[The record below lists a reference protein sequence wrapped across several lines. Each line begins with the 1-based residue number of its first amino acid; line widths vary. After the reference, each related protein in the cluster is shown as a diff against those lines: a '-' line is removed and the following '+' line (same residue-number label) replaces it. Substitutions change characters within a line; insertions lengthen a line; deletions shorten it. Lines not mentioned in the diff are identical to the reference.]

1 MTLTQIFAKVLNMSL
16 TASLVI
22 VLVIAAR
29 FILRKSPKVFSYA
42 LWAVVLFRLLCPVS
56 LPSPVSLLGL
66 LDAPVAQTEGITTT
80 VEYIPYKVV
89 EAAAENPQLD
99 PLPQNTMVQTPTQSQ
114 QTRVEPQREPLS
126 AAEIITCIWLAG
138 IAVIVIVGVGSYLRF
153 RKHLTGAM
161 QVKDN
166 IYLVDHIDSAFV
178 AGLIRPKVYLPSDIP
193 LKQMGYIIAHE
204 QYHIRRLDHVTK
216 HLSFAA
222 LCIHWFNPFVW
233 VAFILSGKDLEM
245 SCDEAVIK
253 KLGERIR
260 ADYSASLLS
269 LATGR
274 RIIAGTP
281 LAFGEGDTKSR
292 IKNMAKWKQP
302 KKWVS
307 IVSFFLCLT
316 ILTACAAN
324 PEQEVVISKNDGSFD
339 VNVIQTATQPA
350 DQIEITTQNV
360 SFTDSFTSTDGS
372 VYFSLIINEDIVSGA
387 MPVVEVTPHFLTE
400 EEAHNAAI
408 ALFGSSAVFYEAEPT
423 LNERFTKQEVI
434 AQINRWSPYTST
446 EGMKQLFPDGND
458 VYWEDNAQTIRDY
471 ITYLTN
477 KYLDD
482 DAPDYVRPQCQW
494 KFYKSSHYMYGSD
507 DEASYDT
514 SQDND
519 EISAWIPNKDGYNDV
534 FTVSR
539 RNKDDFKINNIS
551 AHATTGGPL
560 LLDDE
565 LYRREKLKDKPT
577 QEQITAAVDKA
588 QNIMDQMRLGTW
600 KAEFTHVSNFTRGDV
615 TEYRIHVVALPVFQG
630 VPSLRRP
637 QLGNLKSTEVYASN
651 YYLTEADFEFSADST
666 LMDFFLYSPLD
677 VKQTVNDNVKVMA
690 MEDIVNRAKEQLSLS
705 DAYEYGAV
713 LDNMGEDFYCTVSI
727 TQLEYGLTRTK
738 APNTDESYYYVPAA
752 MFLGNVEYRYQNTGE
767 TFYFQEDVPLLMLNA
782 VDGTVIPLENE

>member
-29 FILRKSPKVFSYA
+29 FVLRKSPKVFSYA

-66 LDAPVAQTEGITTT
+66 LDAPVAESDGITSS
-80 VEYIPYKVV
+80 VEYVPTNAGGYREIIVQNPVRTEIPDVPM
-89 EAAAENPQLD
+89 PQ
-99 PLPQNTMVQTPTQSQ
+99 QNQQVYVPSQ
-114 QTRVEPQREPLS
+114 VKS
-126 AAEIITCIWLAG
+126 VSVAEIITYVWGAG
-138 IAVIVIVGVGSYLRF
+138 MAVLFLVGIVSYFRF
-153 RKHLTGAM
+153 RRHLTGAC
-161 QVKDN
+161 QLKGN

-178 AGLIRPKVYLPSDIP
+178 AGLFSPKIYLPSDLP
-193 LKQMGYIIAHE
+193 VKQMRYIIAHE
-204 QYHIRRLDHVTK
+204 QYHLRRFDHVAK
-216 HLSFAA
+216 HLAFVA
-222 LCIHWFNPFVW
+222 LCIHWFNPLVW
-233 VAFILSGKDLEM
+233 AAFILSGKDMEM

-253 KLGERIR
+253 KLGEGIR
-260 ADYSASLLS
+260 ADYSASLLT
-269 LATGR
+269 LAMGH
-274 RIIAGTP
+274 RIIAGSP
-281 LAFGEGDTKSR
+281 LAFGEGDTKGR

-307 IVSFFLCLT
+307 VLSCIVCLT
-316 ILTACAAN
+316 VLAACAAN
-324 PEQEVVISKNDGSFD
+324 PEKKAVISKNDGSFD
-339 VNVIQTATQPA
+339 ANIVQSAEESRSLDAT
-350 DQIEITTQNV
+350 ESL
-360 SFTDSFTSTDGS
+360 SFSDTFLSTDGS
-372 VYFSLIINEDIVSGA
+372 VTFQIAVQNMIKTPS
-387 MPVVEVTPHFLTE
+387 MPVIEVTPHLLTE
-400 EEAHNAAI
+400 EDAHNAAI

-458 VYWEDNAQTIRDY
+458 VYWEDNAQTMRDY
-471 ITYLTN
+471 ITYLTS

-494 KFYKSSHYMYGSD
+494 KFYKSSHYIYGSD

-565 LYRREKLKDKPT
+565 LYRREKLNDKPT

-651 YYLTEADFEFSADST
+651 YYLTEADFEFSADGT
-666 LMDFFLYSPLD
+666 LMDFYLYSPLD

-713 LDNMGEDFYCTVSI
+713 LDNVGKDFNCTVSI
-727 TQLEYGLTRTK
+727 TQFEYGLTRTK

-767 TFYFQEDVPLLMLNA
+767 IFYFQEDVPLLLLNA

>member
-66 LDAPVAQTEGITTT
+66 LDAPVAESDGITSS
-80 VEYIPYKVV
+80 VEYVPTNAGGYREIIVQNPVRTEIPDVPV
-89 EAAAENPQLD
+89 PQ
-99 PLPQNTMVQTPTQSQ
+99 QNQ
-114 QTRVEPQREPLS
+114 QVDVPSPAKSVS
-126 AAEIITCIWLAG
+126 AAEIITYVWIAG
-138 IAVIVIVGVGSYLRF
+138 MAVLFLVGIGSYFRF
-153 RKHLTGAM
+153 RRHLTGAC
-161 QVKDN
+161 QLKGN

-178 AGLIRPKVYLPSDIP
+178 AGLFSPKIYLPSDLP
-193 LKQMGYIIAHE
+193 VKQMGYIIAHE
-204 QYHIRRLDHVTK
+204 QYHLKRFDHVAK
-216 HLSFAA
+216 HLAFAA
-222 LCIHWFNPFVW
+222 LCIHWFNPLVW
-233 VAFILSGKDLEM
+233 AAFILSGKDMEM

-253 KLGERIR
+253 KLGEGIR
-260 ADYSASLLS
+260 ADYSASLLT
-269 LATGR
+269 LAMGH
-274 RIIAGTP
+274 RIIAGSP
-281 LAFGEGDTKSR
+281 LAFGEGDTKGR
-292 IKNMAKWKQP
+292 IKNMANWKRP
-302 KKWVS
+302 RKWVS
-307 IVSFFLCLT
+307 VLSWIVCLAV
-316 ILTACAAN
+316 LTACAAN
-324 PEQEVVISKNDGSFD
+324 PEKEVVTSKNDGSFD
-339 VNVIQTATQPA
+339 ANVVQSAEEIHALDAT
-350 DQIEITTQNV
+350 ESL
-360 SFTDSFTSTDGS
+360 SFSDTFLSTDGS
-372 VYFSLIINEDIVSGA
+372 VTFQIAVQNMIKTPS

-400 EEAHNAAI
+400 EDAYNAAL
-408 ALFGSSAVFYEAEPT
+408 ALFGSSAIFYEAEPA

-458 VYWEDNAQTIRDY
+458 AYWEDNAQTIRDY
-471 ITYLTN
+471 ITYLTS

-482 DAPDYVRPQCQW
+482 EAPDYLRPQCQW
-494 KFYKSSHYMYGSD
+494 KFYKSSHYIYGSD
-507 DEASYDT
+507 DEVSHDT

-519 EISAWIPNKDGYNDV
+519 EISAWIPNKDGYIGV
-534 FTVSR
+534 FTASR
-539 RNKDDFKINNIS
+539 RNENDFKINNIS
-551 AHATTGGPL
+551 ACATTGGPL

-565 LYRREKLKDKPT
+565 IYRREKLRDKPT
-577 QEQITAAVDKA
+577 QEEITAAVDKA
-588 QNIMDQMRLGTW
+588 QNIMDQMQLGTW
-600 KAEFTHVSNFTRGDV
+600 KAEFTHVSNLPRGNV

-651 YYLTEADFEFSADST
+651 YYLTEADFEFSADGT

-713 LDNMGEDFYCTVSI
+713 LDNVENDFNCTVNI
-727 TQLEYGLTRTK
+727 TQFEYGLTRTK

-752 MFLGNVEYRYQNTGE
+752 MFLGDVEYRYQNTGE
-767 TFYFQEDVPLLMLNA
+767 IFYFQEDVPLLLLNA